1 MDTELKAKTRRTIA
15 YSVMSCVAMFGFG
28 FALVPLYD
36 VFCDITG
43 LNGKVELRA
52 VEAPAPEAVDLSRE
66 VKLQLTAVNNES
78 MPWEF
83 RPMKSQTRLHP
94 GQLLQTAYFAHN
106 TTERYMIAQ
115 AIPSVSPSEAAPYV
129 HKVNC
134 FCFDRQPLFAA
145 EQKEMP
151 LLLSIDPKLPA
162 HIHTITLSY
171 TLFDIT
177 PAADNR
183 VADGGRNGL

>member
-1 MDTELKAKTRRTIA
+1 MDSKQQARTKRTLF
-15 YSVMSCVAMFGFG
+15 YSLFGCLAMFGFG

-43 LNGKVELRA
+43 LNGKVELQA
-52 VEAPAPEAVDLSRE
+52 VAAPLPGQIDRSRE
-66 VKLQLTAVNNES
+66 VKLQLTAVNNEA
-78 MPWEF
+78 MPWGF
-83 RPMKSQTRLHP
+83 RPAQAQTRLHP
-94 GQLLQTAYFAHN
+94 GQLLQTAYIAHN
-106 TTERYMIAQ
+106 PTGRYMIAQ

-129 HKVNC
+129 QKVNC
-134 FCFDRQPLFAA
+134 FCFDRQPLSAA

-151 LLLSIDPKLPA
+151 LLLSISPELPA

-183 VADGGRNGL
+183 VAAGGRNGL